1 MKKRLPAGGTM
12 YPSKFQSR
20 RWIAVGAGLVL
31 TAVSFVSTSQ
41 SAAADYS
48 EPVARGPRPT
58 AVLAVS
64 GSDLVISDVDR
75 ATGIGRTLW
84 STDNGAHTTAMEGFA
99 PTRAADYVRAGTAV
113 WVDDATLTLL
123 DLTTG
128 TSRQV
133 SLERKPAGVSDAYAV
148 VDAGRYKRVDLATM
162 DSIDLALD
170 SELSAPA
177 SAIYPRTAWVIDDPG
192 LLRLTRFY
200 SSPAASGY
208 SRYVDVDP
216 MTPGDKGPLP
226 FRLSGWVPY
235 VGLTKV
241 PVNGVPTTAIEYV
254 QQSGTSV
261 KYCTRLWLDQPVQPK
276 AVCRKLLS
284 TSSSVTTAAL
294 RADRYGQVIG
304 LSVKG
309 RPYLY
314 EAGKLVK
321 VVPPAGV
328 AFTVFAGTGDPTRP
342 LVRSGDDLSAKTYA
356 VNDKGQLALL
366 YDDLIGPKSPVALDL
381 SATRLAG
388 LDGRER
394 RQAWYRSI
402 DASALGDEEQLAGA
416 TRVLQTTAGRMVADT
431 ASALKFYDGGTL
443 VRSVKAVTAL
453 NDASGPYTWVT
464 KGSTSSVLRPDGTS
478 YGTRVAAIFGSRVVE
493 FNSARTAASI
503 RDLVTGSVFNLM
515 PASDGYRY
523 QRAFLWGDHVVLAST
538 AGTAQL
544 VESWKVA
551 VDHFDEASLV
561 SATSAWPV
569 ALGDGVAVLLNA
581 NTGKYHPWRLD
592 KDFNSD
598 RAGSEALGDADAT
611 VAPAVDPVATMV
623 YSTGTSLKVVDLGD
637 YHGTHLVDG
646 TEARLLGAVAPAKF
660 EVNDAWALDLDLS
673 KAVEAGEVRILD
685 QADQVVRTIPTPASA
700 DGSLRAI
707 TWDAIADDGTTVA
720 PDGTYTWTYVAESA
734 DGTGPVTAVAG
745 DGAPTGSVA
754 VYTTP
759 VKASA
764 QKVTGTAKVGAPV
777 RASGGWTPAHLT
789 MGYQW
794 YRSGVLIPDAT
805 AVAHTITPL
814 DLGKTLK
821 VVVTGTNRRG
831 TAVVATSASSKKVAL
846 GTLVTKVPTVSG
858 AAIVGTELSV
868 DTGAWSPKPTFSY
881 AWYRNSTRIIGE
893 VGETYTLA
901 LADAGKKIRVKVS
914 GSSAGYTT
922 ASKYSA
928 YTATVK

>member
-1 MKKRLPAGGTM
+1 MKKRLPAGGMM
-12 YPSKFQSR
+12 YPRKIQSR

-48 EPVARGPRPT
+48 EPVATGPRPT
-58 AVLAVS
+58 AVLAAS
-64 GSDLVISDVDR
+64 GSNLVISDVDR

-84 STDNGAHTTAMEGFA
+84 STDSGAHTTPMEGFA
-99 PTRAADYVRAGTAV
+99 PTRAADYVHGGTAV
-113 WVDDATLTLL
+113 WVDDAKVTLL

-128 TSRQV
+128 VSRTA
-133 SLERKPAGVSDAYAV
+133 SLERKPAGVSDTYAV
-148 VDAGRYKRVDLATM
+148 VDAGRFKRVDLATM
-162 DSIDLALD
+162 DSIALALD
-170 SELSAPA
+170 SDLSAP
-177 SAIYPRTAWVIDDPG
+177 SRAIYPSRSWVVGDPG
-192 LLRLTRFY
+192 LLRIVRYY
-200 SSPAASGY
+200 SSNASKVY
-208 SRYVDVDP
+208 SRYIDIDP
-216 MTPGDKGPLP
+216 MTPGDKGPRP

-235 VGLTKV
+235 VGLTTV
-241 PVNGVPTTAIEYV
+241 PVKGVPTTAIEYV
-254 QQSGTSV
+254 QQSGSSV
-261 KYCTRLWLDQPVQPK
+261 KYCTRLWLAQPVLPT

-294 RADRYGQVIG
+294 QARRYGQVIG

-314 EAGKLVK
+314 EAGRLVR
-321 VVPPAGV
+321 VVPPAGA
-328 AFTVFAGTGDPTRP
+328 AFTTFVGVGDPTRP
-342 LVRSGDDLSAKTYA
+342 LVRSGNDLSAKTYA
-356 VNDKGQLALL
+356 VNSKGQLALL
-366 YDDLIGPKSPVALDL
+366 YDDLIGPKSPVGLDL

-394 RQAWYRSI
+394 RQGWYRSI
-402 DASALGDEEQLAGA
+402 DATTLGDEERLGGA
-416 TRVLQTTAGRMVADT
+416 TRALQVTAGRMVADT
-431 ASALKFYDGGTL
+431 AGGLKFYDGGTL
-443 VRSVKAVTAL
+443 VRSLKAVTAL

-464 KGSTSSVLRPDGTS
+464 RGKASSVLRPDGTS

-493 FNSARTAASI
+493 FNSARTGASI
-503 RDLVTGSVFNLM
+503 RDLVTGSMFNLE
-515 PASDGYRY
+515 PAAEGYRY
-523 QRAFLWGDHVVLAST
+523 QRAYLWGDHVVLAST

-544 VESWKVA
+544 VESWRVS
-551 VDHFDEASLV
+551 VDHYDEASLV

-581 NTGKYHPWRLD
+581 NTGKFHPWRLN
-592 KDFNSD
+592 KDFDSD

-623 YSTGTSLKVVDLGD
+623 YSTGTTLSVVDLSD
-637 YHGTHLVDG
+637 YHGTDLVDG
-646 TEARLLGAVAPAKF
+646 TEARLLGAVAPARF
-660 EVNDAWALDLDLS
+660 EVNDTWSLDLDLS

-685 QADQVVRTIPTPASA
+685 RADQLVRTIPTPPSA

-707 TWDAIADDGTTVA
+707 RWDALADDGTTVA

-759 VKASA
+759 VKAAA
-764 QKVTGTAKVGAPV
+764 QKVAGTAKVGSTV
-777 RASGGWTPAHLT
+777 RASGGWTPPHLT

-805 AVAHTITPL
+805 AVSYTITPP
-814 DLGKTLK
+814 DFGKTLK

-831 TAVVATSASSKKVAL
+831 TAVAASSSSTGKVAA

-858 AAIVGTELSV
+858 AATVGTTLSV
-868 DTGAWSPKPTFSY
+868 DPGAWSPKPAFSY
-881 AWYRNSTRIIGE
+881 EWYRNTTRIAT
-893 VGETYTLA
+893 GETYTLA
-901 LADAGKKIRVKVS
+901 AVDVGARIRVKVT
-914 GSSAGYTT
+914 GSSTGYTT
-922 ASKYSA
+922 ASRYSA
-928 YTATVK
+928 YTATVR